1 MSFEDIW
8 FMVPMSHQAK
18 AAPVSVENIGLKLK
32 IEKSDLEI
40 QTQKSSDYG
49 AWVGLSRGKVESEKC
64 RVL

>member
-18 AAPVSVENIGLKLK
+18 AAPVSVEYIGLKLK

-40 QTQKSSDYG
+40 QTQKSSYYGGNCGNGWDYPG
-49 AWVGLSRGKVESEKC
+49 EK
-64 RVL
+64 